1 MSKEDYYKSLGVS
14 RKATNSEIKKAYRKA
29 ALKYHPDRAKDSGL
43 DPKLSE
49 EKFKEI
55 SEAYSVLSDP
65 EKRNQYD
72 QFGHSGFSQF
82 GGRGGFR
89 MDIDPFEI
97 FSQFF
102 GGRGFNRGGFS
113 SFQSEG
119 SPFSRTRH
127 FNRDQQPIK
136 GEHVKISLKIQASE
150 LIEKQ
155 KGLKK
160 TISLN
165 RRYQDGSQKKE
176 KIRIPIP
183 PDIQDEKVLRIS
195 GKGNPGLRG
204 GLAGDLLVTI
214 NIEDDILNIPLS
226 VFLAIRGS
234 ENLTIKS
241 PDGESLTGIIPSN
254 TRENSILEFTSSTN
268 TLRKIRVKY
277 LYPHSLSPE
286 QEDLLT
292 RIYDLETGN
301 K

>member
-1 MSKEDYYKSLGVS
+1 LYEILPRGIRVSKEDYYKSLGVS

-176 KIRIPIP
+176 K
-183 PDIQDEKVLRIS
+183 
-195 GKGNPGLRG
+195 